1 MLNKIRE
8 PDMVFNWKYLVF
20 NSRGQSV
27 QNLISTKLS
36 NYRNDN
42 CLFLHCIK
50 KALTDSSRFFF
61 FHLILEINALKLN
74 RRAYICI
81 ELFETRLS
89 VTIFSAFTKTYISQ
103 NIKNPLHLLI

>member
-1 MLNKIRE
+1 MTIVYFYTAL
-8 PDMVFNWKYLVF
+8 
-20 NSRGQSV
+20 
-27 QNLISTKLS
+27 
-36 NYRNDN
+36 
-42 CLFLHCIK
+42 K
-50 KALTDSSRFFF
+50 KPLQIALGFFF
-61 FHLILEINALKLN
+61 FHLILELNALKLN

>member
-1 MLNKIRE
+1 
-8 PDMVFNWKYLVF
+8 MVFNWKYLVF
-20 NSRGQSV
+20 ISRGQSV

-50 KALTDSSRFFF
+50 KVLTDSSRFF
-61 FHLILEINALKLN
+61 HVILELNALKLN

-81 ELFETRLS
+81 ELFETLLS